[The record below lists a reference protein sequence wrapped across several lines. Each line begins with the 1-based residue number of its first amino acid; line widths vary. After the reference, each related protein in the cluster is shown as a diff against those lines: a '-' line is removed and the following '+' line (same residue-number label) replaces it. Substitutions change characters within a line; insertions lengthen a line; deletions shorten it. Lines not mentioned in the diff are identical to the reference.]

1 MVILF
6 IVGAPIVSLL
16 AVAFVFC
23 RDGLATG
30 RATHRARAEAA
41 ASPDFLR

>member
-23 RDGLATG
+23 RVASQLGG
-30 RATHRARAEAA
+30 RPTERG
-41 ASPDFLR
+41 